1 MKKRSNILKM
11 MSLVAA
17 CMLAINLSAQT
28 ETNLSSY
35 RLGGGILI
43 DLGDGGT
50 LVGPHVK
57 YFFDQHN
64 AGEAAVLFGRGV
76 TTVQGIYTYNLGFPE
91 VDGLRWNIGAGPS
104 VVFGSGSTLFS
115 IMGTIGLEYV
125 VPTAPFSLGV
135 DWRPRFYIYDS
146 ETYFEAARFS
156 LGLRYT
162 FN

>member
-57 YFFDQHN
+57 YFFDQQ
-64 AGEAAVLFGRGV
+64 RG
-76 TTVQGIYTYNLGFPE
+76 
-91 VDGLRWNIGAGPS
+91 
-104 VVFGSGSTLFS
+104 
-115 IMGTIGLEYV
+115 
-125 VPTAPFSLGV
+125 
-135 DWRPRFYIYDS
+135 
-146 ETYFEAARFS
+146 
-156 LGLRYT
+156 
-162 FN
+162 